1 MITPDSIRQELFM
14 VGRELAKAAS
24 AIYDLEVEAEKAEIS
39 AQSAMDKTYLTAD
52 GSIEDRKA
60 VARERAL
67 SERDAAAIKRAGYNR
82 ARTKAKHLELEQMR
96 LMAALKSIQN
106 EGA

>member
-1 MITPDSIRQELFM
+1 MIPDAIRVELAQ
-14 VGRELAKAAS
+14 VGRELSKAAL
-24 AIYDLEVEAEKAEIS
+24 AIYELEVSAERAEIV
-39 AQSAMDKTYLTAD
+39 AQSEMDKTYLTAE
-52 GSIEDRKA
+52 GSVEDRKA

-67 SERDAAAIKRAGYNR
+67 SARDAAVVARAGYNR

-96 LMAALKSIQN
+96 LMATLKSVQA

>member
-1 MITPDSIRQELFM
+1 MTPDSIRQELFM
-14 VGRELAKAAS
+14 VGRELSKAAT
-24 AIYDLEVEAEKAEIS
+24 AIHQLEVDAERAELEA
-39 AQSAMDKTYLTAD
+39 QCRMDAVYLTAD

-60 VARERAL
+60 LARQTAIK
-67 SERDAAAIKRAGYNR
+67 ERDASVIARAAYNR

-96 LMAALKSIQN
+96 LMASLKSVQF

>member
-1 MITPDSIRQELFM
+1 MTPDEVRQELFM
-14 VGRELAKAAS
+14 VGRELSKAAT
-24 AIYDLEVEAEKAEIS
+24 AIYDLEVAAERAEIA

-67 SERDAAAIKRAGYNR
+67 ALRDDAVVARAGYNR

-96 LMAALKSIQN
+96 LMASLKSIQA

>member
-14 VGRELAKAAS
+14 VGIELRKAADAIRDLELA
-24 AIYDLEVEAEKAEIS
+24 AERSELK
-39 AQSAMDKTYLTAD
+39 AQSTMDKAFLTA
-52 GSIEDRKA
+52 GGNIEERKA
-60 VARERAL
+60 ISRE
-67 SERDAAAIKRAGYNR
+67 AAFAELDEAIIARAGYNR

-96 LMAALKSIQN
+96 LMAALKSIQV